1 MSIVTNSINQG
12 TSGILPPGDA
22 ANQTWNFSGVFAV
35 QSAADVSVDTAT
47 ILNLGATTTTHI
59 NLGNSIGD
67 LVCNMNVFSLNATSI
82 SWNVTSFF
90 QIISGGFVFAGTA
103 GANLVFNSPQVA
115 IEGASLGIYSTNVQI
130 GTGIETL
137 NAGVD
142 SVNFLVKT
150 TLALDNDSTGGGI
163 INIGTQYAADIFVGS
178 ATVAL
183 ALTALSYKLNSVPS
197 SITGF
202 TLYYD
207 PSTATMTYGAAPT
220 GGGTFD
226 PSANYTI
233 TGNWAFQAGFDISSP
248 NAISLVTTGAGNTV
262 TLTSTDDS
270 LNLNSQ
276 TDSLYQS
283 AAGNVTIQ
291 ALTAGKQIQLY
302 ADGFNF
308 SSTVD
313 ANFNSTTGNLNID
326 AVAGTINFG
335 ALNAYTSVTNN
346 IGLSTTGAGDININ
360 TANGGL
366 NFYSTTGD
374 VNLNAGNGST
384 SGNLNLGTG
393 LGTTSIN
400 SHDDVN
406 LNSSVGQINLNS
418 SASNISVASSGISI
432 GVNAGSGMNIDA
444 VTGDFQFGAGTGS
457 FLLGTTGST
466 VTILGHLGI
475 SLTADLNDVDLTAT
489 AGSIVLTSGTAATIT
504 APAVTIDGTLLSV
517 PNLATQTALV
527 AIPASTQPAGWQ
539 TVIWNSS
546 TKQFAVYTQT

>member
-1 MSIVTNSINQG
+1 MAIVTNGINLG
-12 TSGILPPGDA
+12 TDGVMPPGDA

-35 QSAADVSVDTAT
+35 QSAADVSIDTAT

-130 GTGIETL
+130 GTGVETL
-137 NAGVD
+137 DAGVD

-150 TLALDNDSTGGGI
+150 TLALDNDSTGGGV

-183 ALTALSYKLNSVPS
+183 ALTALSYKLNSIPS
-197 SITGF
+197 SVTGF

-207 PSTATMTYGAAPT
+207 PSTAIMTYGAAPT

-233 TGNWAFQAGFDISSP
+233 TGNWTFQAGFDISAP

-283 AAGNVTIQ
+283 AAGNLTLQ

-406 LNSSVGQINLNS
+406 LNSSIGQINLNS
-418 SASNISVASSGISI
+418 SASNISVAPSGLSM

-444 VTGDFQFGAGTGS
+444 VTGNFQFGAGAGA

-489 AGSIVLTSGTAATIT
+489 GGSIILTAGTAATIT
-504 APAVTIDGTLLSV
+504 APAVTIDGTLLSI
-517 PNLATQTALV
+517 PNLGTQTGAV
-527 AIPASTQPAGWQ
+527 AIPANRQPAGWQ
-539 TVIWNSS
+539 TVIWNS
-546 TKQFAVYTQT
+546 TTHQFAVYTQT